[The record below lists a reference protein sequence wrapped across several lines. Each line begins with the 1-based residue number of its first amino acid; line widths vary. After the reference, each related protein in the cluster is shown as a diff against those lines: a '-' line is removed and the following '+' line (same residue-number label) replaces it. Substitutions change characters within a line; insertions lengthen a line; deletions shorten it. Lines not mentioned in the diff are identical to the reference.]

1 MTRFI
6 RFGLVAAIAAAA
18 SLGAV
23 IAWPIGLSP
32 PPLGELKGDVN
43 NGVYLARAGG
53 CIACHTDFRNG
64 GAPLA
69 GGVEL
74 ETPFGALY
82 SPNLTTDVN
91 EGLGDWTVEDF
102 AVAVRQGISPD
113 GSPYYPAFP
122 YPFYMNFTDQEIVD
136 LWAAFQTV
144 TANDTPSRPPE
155 MMFPFDQRWGMKL
168 WRAAFL
174 EPPRTDPVAGNDAV
188 WNRGRELVE
197 GAAHCAACH
206 TGRNFAGARKS
217 DTEHFQ
223 GNANL
228 PGGDKAPAI
237 DVLTLRERGWTVES
251 LAYALRSGIMPGGDV
266 FGGGMGEVVNY
277 GTSFLTDADRTAIAT
292 YLMDAHE
299 GG

>member
-1 MTRFI
+1 MTSFFRV
-6 RFGLVAAIAAAA
+6 GLVAAIAAATG
-18 SLGAV
+18 LGAV
-23 IAWPIGLSP
+23 IAWPIGVLP
-32 PPLGELKGDVN
+32 PPLIELEGDVN
-43 NGVYLARAGG
+43 RGAYLARASG
-53 CIACHTDFRNG
+53 CIACHSDFRSG

-69 GGVEL
+69 GGVQL
-74 ETPFGALY
+74 ETPFGAIY
-82 SPNLTTDVN
+82 SPNLTTDSQ
-91 EGLGDWTVEDF
+91 EGIGDWDVQKF

-144 TANDTPSRPPE
+144 PASDTPSREPE
-155 MMFPFDQRWGMKL
+155 LMFPFNQRWGMKL

-174 EPPRTDPVAGNDAV
+174 EPPHTDPVPGNDGI

-206 TGRNFAGARKS
+206 TGRNFAGARMS

-223 GNANL
+223 GNADL
-228 PGGDKAPAI
+228 PGGDKSPAI
-237 DVLTLRERGWTVES
+237 DAETLRERGWTVES
-251 LAYALRSGIMPGGDV
+251 LAYGLRSGIMPDGDV

-292 YLMDAHE
+292 YLMDVHE